1 MNRRNLTKRIESAL
15 SDTPAVFL
23 RGARQTGKTTLAKRF
38 CENGKRSYVTLDTV
52 TALAAAVDDP
62 AGFVRELPK
71 PAVID
76 EVQRAPGLFLA
87 IKEDIDRERRPGRY
101 FLTGSANVLALPG
114 VADSLAG
121 RMEVLTLNPLSQGEI
136 ANVRDDFISRLFVP
150 EFHDSAAGI
159 KPYPREKLF
168 SAICAGGYP
177 EVLSRPLP
185 ERRAAWFESYLT
197 TLVERDVRDIANIQ
211 DRGALAR
218 LARLLAARSGTI
230 HNMADIGRTIGMN
243 GSTLTRYLSIMEALF
258 LVWHL
263 PAWSA
268 NLGKRLMKSPKLH
281 MTDSGFACYLCG
293 ADEGGLHG
301 DPVLAG
307 RLLES
312 FVASEVQRQATWSGH
327 GVNLYHYRSQSGD
340 EVDLLLEDRAG
351 RVAALEIKLSE
362 SLSPR
367 DSRGILHVRDAL
379 GARFAR
385 GAVLYSGTEVLPLGE
400 KIFAVPIRSLWSA
413 DGGQAGGGMTPGRI

>member
-1 MNRRNLTKRIESAL
+1 MNKRNITSRIYTAL

-38 CENGKRSYVTLDTV
+38 CEDGKRSYVTLDTV
-52 TALAAAVDDP
+52 TALTAATEDP
-62 AGFVRELPK
+62 AGFVHELSK
-71 PAVID
+71 PVVID

-87 IKEDIDRERRPGRY
+87 LKEDIDRERQPGKY
-101 FLTGSANVLALPG
+101 LLTGSANVLALPG
-114 VADSLAG
+114 LADSLAG

-136 ANVRDDFISRLFVP
+136 ANVRDDFIARLFAP
-150 EFHDSAAGI
+150 EFHDYDSDA
-159 KPYPREKLF
+159 KPWPKEKLL

-177 EVLSRPLP
+177 EILSRPLA
-185 ERRAAWFESYLT
+185 ERRAAWFEAYLT

-211 DRGALAR
+211 DKGSLTR
-218 LARLLAARSGTI
+218 LVRLLAARSGTI
-230 HNMADIGRTIGMN
+230 HNMADMGRTIGMN
-243 GSTLTRYLSIMEALF
+243 ATTLARYLAVMEALF
-258 LVWHL
+258 LVWYL

-293 ADEGGLHG
+293 ADEGRLHT

-312 FVASEVQRQATWSGH
+312 FVASEIQRQATWSKKD
-327 GVNLYHYRSQSGD
+327 VTLYHYRSQSGD

-351 RVAALEIKLSE
+351 QVAAVEIKLSE

-367 DSRGILHVRDAL
+367 DSKGIQHVRDAL
-379 GARFAR
+379 GDRFVR
-385 GAVLYSGTEVLPLGE
+385 GVVLYSGPQVLPLGE
-400 KIFAVPIRSLWSA
+400 RIFAAPISMLWNRV
-413 DGGQAGGGMTPGRI
+413 DNR